1 MRGERSK
8 KRGVWEKGTGGKDV
22 SKEHML
28 RVVSAKVDD
37 ISALQ
42 FGSPSG
48 VRVRLPTYPV
58 GTSGGWL
65 TQPASLLGPASWG
78 PRTGQ
83 RRRRAS
89 FAFLRPGGTKATRQG
104 RVPLPQTF
112 HGLLGFSL
120 GHYRHTTDVT
130 HHSPVREYGP
140 RSLIGVKRSTR
151 RHQACNGGFFRL
163 ECRLRSIRVYSLC
176 CNCFTL
182 F

>member
-1 MRGERSK
+1 MRGQK
-8 KRGVWEKGTGGKDV
+8 NAGVWEKGTGGKDV

-42 FGSPSG
+42 F
-48 VRVRLPTYPV
+48 VK
-58 GTSGGWL
+58 
-65 TQPASLLGPASWG
+65 SLLGPASRG

-120 GHYRHTTDVT
+120 EHYRHTTDVT

-140 RSLIGVKRSTR
+140 RSLIGVKRSTW
-151 RHQACNGGFFRL
+151 RHQACNGGFFCFFHL

-176 CNCFTL
+176 CNCFNL